1 MSGVAVALITI
12 ALMLVLIYAGLHVAI
27 ALLVLSFAGVWM
39 LRDSFDIA
47 ANMMVLAFKDSISDY
62 LFGVVPL
69 FVLMGLVVA
78 AAGIGRDAFDVAHQA
93 FRRVR
98 GGLGIGTV
106 VANAI
111 FAAITGISIASAAVF
126 SKLAVPEMRRR
137 GYTKSFS
144 VGVVAG
150 SSVLGMLLPPSL
162 LFILYGVLTEQSV
175 GALFVAGILP
185 GLLLTVIYS
194 LGILLAARVTPN
206 WVGGTLPDDDD
217 TPLMSG
223 AEIARKMAPIILLV
237 ALVMGGIYGGIF
249 TPTEAGAAG
258 AFAATLIAIAK
269 RRITWRV
276 FRDVLIQTGH
286 TTAAVCFLIL
296 SASLYSRM
304 LAMSGLPSWLG
315 AQVMGTGLDASTVV
329 LLVALVM
336 IALGTI
342 LDSSSIMLLVIPIAY
357 PVLTALNVDLI
368 WFGVLVILA
377 VEIGLL
383 TPPFGIAVFVVKAAL
398 GPTSDITL
406 WQIFK
411 GAAPFALAMVGLL
424 LLVFF
429 FPSLATALL

>member
-1 MSGVAVALITI
+1 MSGIAVALITVVV
-12 ALMLVLIYAGLHVAI
+12 MLLLIYAGLHVAI

-39 LRDSFDIA
+39 LRGNFDIA

-93 FRRVR
+93 FRRVK

-175 GALFVAGILP
+175 GALFIAGILP

-194 LGILLAARVTPN
+194 LGILGAAHLKPD
-206 WVGGTLPDDDD
+206 WVGGTTLEEDE

-223 AEIARKMAPIILLV
+223 AEILRKMAPIILLV

-258 AFAATLIAIAK
+258 AFAAIVIAVAK
-269 RRITWRV
+269 RRITWSV

-286 TTAAVCFLIL
+286 TTAAVCFLII

-304 LAMSGLPSWLG
+304 LAMSGLPGWLG
-315 AQVMGTGLDASTVV
+315 TQVIGAGLEVSTVV
-329 LLVALVM
+329 FLVLMLM
-336 IALGTI
+336 IVLGTI

-357 PVLTALNVDLI
+357 PLLTAMHVDMI

-398 GPTSDITL
+398 GPASDITL

-411 GAAPFALAMVGLL
+411 GAAPFALAMFGLL
-424 LLVFF
+424 MLVFF
-429 FPSLATALL
+429 IPSIATALI